1 MKKLIYITGLLPLLM
16 ACSSIELTQ
25 TGSKVMVSPTPA
37 PTGCKFIAQVV
48 GNQGNFF
55 TGDWT
60 SNKNLEE
67 GAMNDMK
74 NKAAELGANYVQL
87 LTNKAGQTGSWSSYG
102 GSMDQT
108 NVTNLGNAYKCP
120 ESAVNW

>member
-1 MKKLIYITGLLPLLM
+1 MKKFIISSGVIMLM
-16 ACSSIELTQ
+16 VGCSSIEVTPN
-25 TGSKVMVSPTPA
+25 GSKVIVSPNPA
-37 PTGCKFIAQVV
+37 PTGCKYVGQVV

-67 GAMNDMK
+67 GAMNDLK
-74 NKAAELGANYVQL
+74 NKAGEIGANYVQL
-87 LTNKAGQTGSWSSYG
+87 LTNKAGQTGSWNSYG
-102 GSMDQT
+102 GSMNQT

-120 ESAVNW
+120 ESAIGG